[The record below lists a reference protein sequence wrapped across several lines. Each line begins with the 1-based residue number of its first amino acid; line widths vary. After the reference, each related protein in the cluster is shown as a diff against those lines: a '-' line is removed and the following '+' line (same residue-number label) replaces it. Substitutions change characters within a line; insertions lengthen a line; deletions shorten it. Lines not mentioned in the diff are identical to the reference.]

1 MNGIGNVSMQGQL
14 ALKLIDRSLNNVAK
28 NAVKTEQNLT
38 NKLLQMNVE
47 TKVSANKLDIL
58 A

>member
-14 ALKLIDRSLNNVAK
+14 ALKLIDRSLNQISK
-28 NAVKTEQNLT
+28 NTVQAEQNLT
-38 NKLLQMNVE
+38 NKLLRMNVE
-47 TKVSANKLDIL
+47 AKVSANKLDIM